1 MGMNTPSLLLTVAL
15 VSVASTSTAAP
26 THQCSDPCLQ
36 AARGAYRQ
44 QANAFPC
51 RDAAV
56 QAAGPGFTACTRQYV
71 GCVRACPP
79 A

>member
-26 THQCSDPCLQ
+26 THRCSDPCLQ
-36 AARGAYRQ
+36 AARGAYRE

-56 QAAGPGFTACTRQYV
+56 QAAGPSPEIVPRRSERLGIFCAF
-71 GCVRACPP
+71 
-79 A
+79 